1 MPILPTKIFT
11 VSELNEAIGT
21 LLDRNFG
28 FITLEGEI
36 SNLRVPSSGHYYFTL
51 KDEKSQIRAVLFKG
65 QKAFIP
71 FELENGQ
78 KMICFGRLSL
88 YSPRGE
94 YQIIIEQ
101 IEPSG
106 LGSLHLAFEQL
117 KEKLERE
124 GLFDEA
130 RKKSLPPYPGRIGIV
145 TSPTGAA
152 IKDILKVLE
161 SRSPGAQILIS
172 PTRVQGEGAAE
183 EITSAIDTIN
193 TLEDVD
199 VIIVGRGGGS
209 IEDLWA
215 FNEEV
220 VARAISRSII
230 PVISSVGH
238 ERDITIAD
246 LVADLRAPTPSAA
259 AEMVTRSDFDI
270 RKELNG
276 LSDRL
281 NLSAASIISSQK
293 SRLNLALRGLIDPRK
308 KLNDLRLRAD
318 ELLIRIEN
326 KVDEKINLLR
336 SELKGAAGRLDSL
349 SPLSVLARGYSITM
363 LISGNKIIKDK
374 DQVSIGDK
382 IRIKLSRG
390 QLQCRIEEKE

>member
-117 KEKLERE
+117 KERLGRE
-124 GLFDEA
+124 GLFDED
-130 RKKSLPPYPGRIGIV
+130 RKKPLPAYPERIGIV

-152 IKDILKVLE
+152 IRDILKVLE

-183 EITSAIDTIN
+183 EIASAIDTIN
-193 TLEDVD
+193 TLDDVD

-220 VARAISRSII
+220 VARAISRSAM

-238 ERDITIAD
+238 EQDITIAD

-259 AEMVTRSDFDI
+259 AEMVTRSDIDI
-270 RKELNG
+270 RKELSG

-281 NLSAASIISSQK
+281 NLSATSKINSQK
-293 SRLNLALRGLIDPRK
+293 ARLKLALKGLTDPRK
-308 KLNDLRLRAD
+308 KLIDLRLRAD

-326 KVDEKINLLR
+326 RIGEKINLLR
-336 SELKGAAGRLDSL
+336 SELKGAAGKLDSL
-349 SPLSVLARGYSITM
+349 SPLSVLARGYSMATTFPE
-363 LISGNKIIKDK
+363 GKIIRDIA
-374 DQVSIGDK
+374 QVEVGDRLAVRLK
-382 IRIKLSRG
+382 KGELY
-390 QLQCRIEEKE
+390 CKVEEKI

>member
-11 VSELNEAIGT
+11 VSELNDAIAT

-28 FITLEGEI
+28 FISLEGEI

-65 QKAFIP
+65 QKALIP

-101 IEPSG
+101 LEPSG

-117 KEKLERE
+117 KEKLSRE
-124 GLFDEA
+124 GLFDED
-130 RKKSLPPYPGRIGIV
+130 RKKPLPPYPERIGIV

-161 SRSPGAQILIS
+161 SRSPGVQILIS

-183 EITSAIDTIN
+183 EIASAIDTIN
-193 TLEDVD
+193 TLVD
-199 VIIVGRGGGS
+199 IDAIIVGRGGGS

-220 VARAISRSII
+220 VAKAISRSTI

-246 LVADLRAPTPSAA
+246 LVADLRAPTPSSA
-259 AEMVTRSDFDI
+259 AEMVTRGDI
-270 RKELNG
+270 DVLKELNH

-281 NLSAASIISSQK
+281 NLSATTRINSQK
-293 SRLNLALRGLIDPRK
+293 ARLSLALKGLTDPRK

-336 SELKGAAGRLDSL
+336 SELKGAAGRLASL
-349 SPLSVLARGYSITM
+349 SPLSVLARGYSITTTFP
-363 LISGNKIIKDK
+363 GGKIIRDIA
-374 DQVSIGDK
+374 QVKVGERLSIRLKSGELHCKVEGK
-382 IRIKLSRG
+382 I
-390 QLQCRIEEKE
+390 